1 MILAVVF
8 GIIML
13 ILAAYT
19 LSIQKQLRSIN
30 KQLNKRLEENK
41 LQPLS
46 IELMN
51 KNLNNL
57 TMNINRLLKKEEEWN
72 IQRTREEKNFKEM
85 IANISHDLR
94 TPLTAI
100 KGYQQLI
107 RSESLSEKQEEK
119 LTIAEKHTDELG
131 SLIDHFFE
139 YSYALNAERNLKYEK
154 VEISQLV
161 AECLAG
167 DVSLFENRNLK
178 IKFETDSF
186 AYAYIDREAG
196 IRIVQNLVKN
206 AAQYSAGDVTVRIY
220 ISDVITL
227 IFSNA
232 VNYYVDAEHIF
243 NRFYTGDETRARN
256 GGLGL
261 SIVKLLTEQMGG
273 EAYADFD
280 GNILSVF
287 ISFPKY
293 DEKNNTASISE
304 TIIN

>member
-107 RSESLSEKQEEK
+107 RSENLSEKQEEK

-196 IRIVQNLVKN
+196 MRIVQNLVKN

-220 ISDVITL
+220 VSDVITL

-243 NRFYTGDETRARN
+243 NRFYTGDEMRARS

-273 EAYADFD
+273 EAYADLD

-293 DEKNNTASISE
+293 DEKNNTASLSE
-304 TIIN
+304 TITN